1 MKPLSKD
8 YVAFLTKL
16 ARDRNITPRGIIAA
30 RKKWKDWKTVAEEA
44 FKDPATGKGVRKS
57 WIRDIAR
64 VFDIPT
70 GRLPRVKRKPKLKIP
85 KISIFK
91 VKKAKLSIIEQVKE
105 TARYKLGMLRRKVVV
120 LAFTKKWCE
129 FDVKVTET
137 EDYKQWVY
145 ARKAYI
151 EKIHKDAFCE
161 GEAGRVKG
169 LEDALCKSEYLIRCE
184 ENKEEYADYDE
195 YAFHYH
201 P

>member
-30 RKKWKDWKTVAEEA
+30 RKKWKAWEYVAEKG
-44 FKDPATGKGVRKS
+44 FDATIRKK

-70 GRLPRVKRKPKLKIP
+70 GRLPPVKRKAKLKVP
-85 KISIFK
+85 KISITRA
-91 VKKAKLSIIEQVKE
+91 KKAVTSILEQVKE
-105 TARYKLGMLRRKVVV
+105 TARYKLHMLRRKVVV
-120 LAFTKKWCE
+120 LEFTKKWCE
-129 FDVKVTET
+129 FDDKVTKIKAYET
-137 EDYKQWVY
+137 WVW
-145 ARKAYI
+145 ARKAYVK
-151 EKIHKDAFCE
+151 KIKEDAFHA
-161 GEAGRVKG
+161 GEEAV
-169 LEDALCKSEYLIRCE
+169 ALAAEKELCRSEYLIRCE
-184 ENKEEYADYDE
+184 EFKEAYEDYDE